1 MIKLQVELKH
11 DYGNNR
17 IYLKDKAQAV
27 MMERLTKTKA
37 LTTDNIEALK
47 YFGFEFDVI
56 QPTFDI

>member
-27 MMERLTKTKA
+27 MMERITKSKS
-37 LTTDNIEALK
+37 LTTDQIKALK